1 MNSQQKLDEEYKVR
15 NRALKHGISMDS
27 PKKSGNWNK
36 DSINQRKIISSIL
49 LGQTLLRNQNIFS
62 DNLLAELQR
71 EDILLNKE
79 IEKCNLGMSKDF
91 FLKNDVLYKK
101 CSIGPNIECFKL
113 CLPRLI
119 GKELLW
125 RLHVN
130 KHLHISNSQLI
141 HIYSQNFF
149 TPNIDKVAK
158 LVRAGC
164 TVCMLCKNNYKNK
177 FSGKHRDNVSLAVGE
192 SYVFDTAFLPRD
204 KNGYKYVLLMSE
216 EYRDIPLGNL

>member
-1 MNSQQKLDEEYKVR
+1 MNAQTENHSKSLNKQQKLDEEYKVKT
-15 NRALKHGISMDS
+15 RALKHRISMEN

-62 DNLLAELQR
+62 DSLLAELQR
-71 EDILLNKE
+71 KDIVLNKE
-79 IEKCNLGMSKDF
+79 IEKCKLEASKDF

-101 CSIGPNIECFKL
+101 CSVGPNIECFKL
-113 CLPRLI
+113 CLPGLI
-119 GKELLW
+119 AKELLW

-141 HIYSQNFF
+141 HIYSQNFY
-149 TPNIDKVAK
+149 TPKIEKMAK

-164 TVCMLCKNNYKNK
+164 TVCILCKNDYKNK
-177 FSGKHRDNVSLAVGE
+177 FSGKQ
-192 SYVFDTAFLPRD
+192 
-204 KNGYKYVLLMSE
+204 
-216 EYRDIPLGNL
+216 